1 MLPAPVLLQSA
12 RSWVPPRLTLLTLG
26 LLLVSLLH
34 YLSGPTGA
42 AWLEQ
47 LKWVALGAVAAGAP
61 PIALKA
67 WGALRSKVRPGGA
80 RRSRA
85 GEGQAQRMPAVW
97 RLPAHGRGLLGGL

>member
-12 RSWVPPRLTLLTLG
+12 RSWVPPRLTLLSLG

-67 WGALRSKVRPGGA
+67 WGALRSKVSGREGPGTA
-80 RRSRA
+80 
-85 GEGQAQRMPAVW
+85 
-97 RLPAHGRGLLGGL
+97 GRGRALEVQASCVALSSG